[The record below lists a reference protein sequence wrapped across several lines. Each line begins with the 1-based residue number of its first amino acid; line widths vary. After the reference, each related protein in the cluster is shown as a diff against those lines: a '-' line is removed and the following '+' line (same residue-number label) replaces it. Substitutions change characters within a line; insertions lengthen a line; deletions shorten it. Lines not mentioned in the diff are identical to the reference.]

1 MDPGKSSSSIF
12 EKFSFRSTQPEAGD
26 AEAKKAS
33 STMSRIGREL
43 LSNSKAAVLQNES
56 LEKDTWKTRDLLS
69 LLVRANVATD
79 LTESQR
85 MLDEDVLARAYYH
98 SDIPILGIT
107 LIWATEIPTFIV
119 AGHETTRFFY
129 RLFHR
134 SLYSSHYL
142 SNATT
147 WALFAL
153 SSQNPDAQTKLR
165 NELLTVLNDNPTMD
179 ELNALPYLDAV
190 VRETLRLHAPVS
202 MTSRV
207 AMKDDVLPL
216 AIPFSDS
223 KGVIHHEIRWVGFH
237 LVFKRIY

>member
-1 MDPGKSSSSIF
+1 
-12 EKFSFRSTQPEAGD
+12 
-26 AEAKKAS
+26 
-33 STMSRIGREL
+33 MSRIGREL

-98 SDIPILGIT
+98 SDIPSLGIT

-216 AIPFSDS
+216 AIPFTDS
-223 KGVIHHEIRWVGFH
+223 KGVIHHEIRSVHFH
-237 LVFKRIY
+237 LVFMRIY